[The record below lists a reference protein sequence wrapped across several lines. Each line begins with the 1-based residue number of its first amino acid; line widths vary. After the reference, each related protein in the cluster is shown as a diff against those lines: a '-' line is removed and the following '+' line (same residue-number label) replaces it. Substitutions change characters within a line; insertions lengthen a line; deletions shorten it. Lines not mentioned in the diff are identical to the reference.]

1 MFNSNKSLTG
11 RSVSWARSL
20 SDAQS
25 LWALSL
31 SGHSVSLGTQTPWA
45 LSLPGTQ
52 SPRHSV
58 FRALSLSGTQSL
70 GIQSLGTRS
79 PCIQSLGHSVSQ
91 HSVATPKIIFKVW
104 TFVHFECM
112 Y

>member
-11 RSVSWARSL
+11 RSVSRARSL

-31 SGHSVSLGTQTPWA
+31 SGHSDSLGTQSPGHSVSQA

-52 SPRHSV
+52 S
-58 FRALSLSGTQSL
+58 
-70 GIQSLGTRS
+70 
-79 PCIQSLGHSVSQ
+79 LGHSVPG
-91 HSVATPKIIFKVW
+91 HSVSWHSVS
-104 TFVHFECM
+104 VHSVSRALGLSALGRHT
-112 Y
+112 